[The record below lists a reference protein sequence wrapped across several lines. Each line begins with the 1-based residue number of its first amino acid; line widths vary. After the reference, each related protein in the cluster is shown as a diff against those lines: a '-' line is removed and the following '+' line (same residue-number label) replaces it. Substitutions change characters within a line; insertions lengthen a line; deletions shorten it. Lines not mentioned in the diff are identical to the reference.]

1 MYCNVRGA
9 SAAASDQFT
18 AKRWRRAPSAQPD
31 LVLHMLNTTNTHT
44 NTNTNTNTNKNQA
57 NAKGAT
63 EHQSVQPSSW
73 SGLILHYNITV
84 QKIEIHYKIQIS
96 LKIQKISTNTKYEQ
110 LYKVAKGISEC
121 DTQHGRC
128 LDRSCVTY
136 SYVTHTCSCVTHTHD
151 FVT

>member
-1 MYCNVRGA
+1 MYNALQCKRSVGSGVRSVHGQKVA
-9 SAAASDQFT
+9 QGT
-18 AKRWRRAPSAQPD
+18 KRSTWSCVTHAQYYKYKYKYKYQP
-31 LVLHMLNTTNTHT
+31 
-44 NTNTNTNTNKNQA
+44 
-57 NAKGAT
+57 
-63 EHQSVQPSSW
+63 VQPSSW